1 MTVSLAG
8 QVYEAL
14 KKDIITCALKP
25 GQQIA
30 QQQLAER
37 YGVGITPVR
46 EALQKLTREGLILTI
61 PRFGYLVTTI
71 TISDVAEIFE
81 LRAILESAAARLAA
95 TRASDEQIR
104 QLAELAG
111 YTYVYQDRDSY
122 TDFLAHNREFHI
134 ALANASGNKR
144 LIEAIS
150 HLMDELTRMFH
161 LGLDLKDSAAEMR
174 QEHQELV
181 AVIHQKNPEAAEKI
195 MLAQITHSRQRIYD
209 ALLPGAS
216 SSPDQIRANIQLLQS

>member
-1 MTVSLAG
+1 MNTSLAG
-8 QVYEAL
+8 QVYEAI
-14 KKDIITCALKP
+14 KKDIISCALGP

-46 EALQKLTREGLILTI
+46 EALQKLTREGLVLTI

-95 TRASDEQIR
+95 ARASDEQVE
-104 QLAELAG
+104 QLAGLAG
-111 YTYVYQDRDSY
+111 YTYVYKDRDSY
-122 TDFLAHNREFHI
+122 SDFLTHNRAFHI
-134 ALANASGNKR
+134 ALAKASGNKR

-181 AVIHQKNPEAAEKI
+181 EVLRQRNPEEAEKI
-195 MLAQITHSRQRIYD
+195 VLAQINRSRQRIYE
-209 ALLPGAS
+209 ALLPGTDN
-216 SSPDQIRANIQLLQS
+216 SPDHIRQNIQLAQP

>member
-1 MTVSLAG
+1 MNTSLAG
-8 QVYEAL
+8 QVYEAI
-14 KKDIITCALKP
+14 KKDIISCALGP

-46 EALQKLTREGLILTI
+46 EALQKLTREGLVLTI

-95 TRASDEQIR
+95 ARASDEQVE
-104 QLAELAG
+104 QLAGLAG
-111 YTYVYQDRDSY
+111 YTYVYKDRDSY
-122 TDFLAHNREFHI
+122 SDFLAHNRAFHI
-134 ALANASGNKR
+134 ALAKASGNKR
-144 LIEAIS
+144 LIAAIS

-181 AVIHQKNPEAAEKI
+181 EVLRQRNPEEAEKI
-195 MLAQITHSRQRIYD
+195 VLAQINRSRQRIYE
-209 ALLPGAS
+209 ALLPGTDNS
-216 SSPDQIRANIQLLQS
+216 LDHIRQNIQLAQP

>member
-1 MTVSLAG
+1 MNTSLAG
-8 QVYEAL
+8 QVYEAI
-14 KKDIITCALKP
+14 KKDIISCALGP

-46 EALQKLTREGLILTI
+46 EALQKLTREGLVLTI

-95 TRASDEQIR
+95 ARASDEQVE
-104 QLAELAG
+104 QLAGLAG
-111 YTYVYQDRDSY
+111 YTYVYKDRDSY
-122 TDFLAHNREFHI
+122 SDFLTHNRAFHI
-134 ALANASGNKR
+134 ALAKASGNKR

-181 AVIHQKNPEAAEKI
+181 EVLHQRNPEEAEKI
-195 MLAQITHSRQRIYD
+195 VLAQINRSRQRIYE
-209 ALLPGAS
+209 ALLPGTDN
-216 SSPDQIRANIQLLQS
+216 SPDHIRQNIQLDQP

>member
-1 MTVSLAG
+1 MNTSLAG
-8 QVYEAL
+8 QVYEAI
-14 KKDIITCALKP
+14 KKDIISCALGP

-37 YGVGITPVR
+37 YGAGITPVR
-46 EALQKLTREGLILTI
+46 EALQKLTREGLVLTI

-95 TRASDEQIR
+95 ARASDEQVE
-104 QLAELAG
+104 QLAGLAG
-111 YTYVYQDRDSY
+111 YTYVYKDRDSY
-122 TDFLAHNREFHI
+122 SDFLTHNRAFHI
-134 ALANASGNKR
+134 ALAKASGNKR

-181 AVIHQKNPEAAEKI
+181 EVLHQRNPEEAEKI
-195 MLAQITHSRQRIYD
+195 VLAQINRSRQRIYE
-209 ALLPGAS
+209 ALLPGTDN
-216 SSPDQIRANIQLLQS
+216 SPDHIRQNIQLDQP

>member
-1 MTVSLAG
+1 MNTSLAG
-8 QVYEAL
+8 QVYEAI
-14 KKDIITCALKP
+14 KKDIISCTLGP

-46 EALQKLTREGLILTI
+46 EALQKLTREGLVLTI

-95 TRASDEQIR
+95 ARASDEQVE
-104 QLAELAG
+104 QLAGLAG
-111 YTYVYQDRDSY
+111 YTYVYKDRDSY
-122 TDFLAHNREFHI
+122 SDFLTHNRAFHI
-134 ALANASGNKR
+134 ALAKASGNKR

-181 AVIHQKNPEAAEKI
+181 EVLRQRNPEEAEKI
-195 MLAQITHSRQRIYD
+195 VLAQINRSRQRIYE
-209 ALLPGAS
+209 ALLPGTDNS
-216 SSPDQIRANIQLLQS
+216 LDHIRQNIQLAQP

>member
-1 MTVSLAG
+1 MNTSLAG
-8 QVYEAL
+8 QVYEAI
-14 KKDIITCALKP
+14 KKDIISCALGP

-46 EALQKLTREGLILTI
+46 EALQKLTREGLVLTI

-95 TRASDEQIR
+95 ARASDEQVE
-104 QLAELAG
+104 QLAGLAG
-111 YTYVYQDRDSY
+111 YTYVYKDRDSY
-122 TDFLAHNREFHI
+122 SDFLTHNRAFHI
-134 ALANASGNKR
+134 ALAKASGNKR

-181 AVIHQKNPEAAEKI
+181 EVLRQRNPEEAEKI
-195 MLAQITHSRQRIYD
+195 VLAQINRSRQRIYE
-209 ALLPGAS
+209 ALLPGTDNS
-216 SSPDQIRANIQLLQS
+216 LDHIRQNIQLAQP

>member
-1 MTVSLAG
+1 MNTSLAG
-8 QVYEAL
+8 QVYEAI
-14 KKDIITCALKP
+14 KKDIISCALGP

-46 EALQKLTREGLILTI
+46 EALQKLTREGLVLTI

-95 TRASDEQIR
+95 ARASDEQVE
-104 QLAELAG
+104 QLAGLAG
-111 YTYVYQDRDSY
+111 YTYVYKDRDSY
-122 TDFLAHNREFHI
+122 SDFLTHNRAFHI
-134 ALANASGNKR
+134 ALAKASGNKR

-181 AVIHQKNPEAAEKI
+181 EVLRQRNPEEAEKI
-195 MLAQITHSRQRIYD
+195 VLAQINRSRQRIYE
-209 ALLPGAS
+209 ALLPGTDN
-216 SSPDQIRANIQLLQS
+216 SPDHIRQNIQLDQP

>member
-46 EALQKLTREGLILTI
+46 EALQKLTREGLVLTI

-95 TRASDEQIR
+95 ARASDEQVE
-104 QLAELAG
+104 QLAGLAG
-111 YTYVYQDRDSY
+111 YTYVYKDRDSY
-122 TDFLAHNREFHI
+122 SDFLTHNRAFHI
-134 ALANASGNKR
+134 ALAKASGNKR

-181 AVIHQKNPEAAEKI
+181 EVLRQRNPEEAEKI
-195 MLAQITHSRQRIYD
+195 VLAQINRSRQRIYE
-209 ALLPGAS
+209 ALLPGTDN
-216 SSPDQIRANIQLLQS
+216 SPDRIRQNIQLAQP